1 MKSLGL
7 SSWTNTLNF
16 QPCFPLEVFN
26 DLKVFHDNTPFG
38 LDQMVPP
45 LFLREGK
52 SLPCRL
58 AQSFSSDRE
67 NRRAEI
73 TRGVVENE
81 LETGDGIVS
90 LKNGW
95 K

>member
-1 MKSLGL
+1 
-7 SSWTNTLNF
+7 
-16 QPCFPLEVFN
+16 
-26 DLKVFHDNTPFG
+26 
-38 LDQMVPP
+38 MVPP

-95 K
+95 KQKASLHAVVFNLTSPEIH